1 MCKLEKVKTGMD
13 LPLLPLPVCIIG
25 AHVDGKPNFNTIVWF
40 NMLNSPP
47 SQIGVA
53 MSKRHYTNKGIK
65 ENREFSLNLPS
76 VDMVE
81 VTDYVGLHSGS
92 EIDKSEIFNI
102 FYGELKK
109 APMIENCPLNIEC
122 KLVKIIDFE
131 RTELFVGE
139 IVEVYTEDKYL
150 TESKADFNKMD
161 LFIFL
166 MPEGPYLRVG
176 EYLAKAYDIGNSYKP
191 K

>member
-139 IVEVYTEDKYL
+139 IVEVYTEEKYL

>member
-53 MSKRHYTNKGIK
+53 MSKRHYTSKGIK
-65 ENREFSLNLPS
+65 ENGEFSLNLPS

-139 IVEVYTEDKYL
+139 IVEVYTEEKYL

>member
-1 MCKLEKVKTGMD
+1 ME
-13 LPLLPLPVCIIG
+13 LPILPLPVCIIG

-40 NMLNSPP
+40 NLLNSPP

-65 ENREFSLNLPS
+65 ENKVFSINIPS
-76 VDMVE
+76 AEMVT

-92 EIDKSEIFNI
+92 KVDKSEVFEI
-102 FYGELKK
+102 FYGDLEN
-109 APMIENCPLNIEC
+109 APMIKDCPLNIEC
-122 KLVKIIDFE
+122 KLVRVIEFE

-139 IVEVYTEDKYL
+139 IIEVYTEEKYL
-150 TESKADFNKMD
+150 TENKPDFNKMN

-166 MPEGPYLRVG
+166 MPDGPYLRVG
-176 EYLAKAYDIGNSYKP
+176 EYLAKAYDIGNSYKT
-191 K
+191 KE